1 MKKRIISC
9 ILAVAVS
16 VALCV
21 CSSAQTSSKEESTK
35 QSTEE
40 STKESTEEI
49 KTSDEKKANDL
60 PIGSI
65 EEDGYY
71 NSYFGF
77 KFIVPE
83 ENQDGMSNVMSIWYT
98 AQQNDDNVELSSIN
112 TEDQESVENLINGY
126 LDSNGAACV
135 YTNADQTMT
144 VGDENIRVTVYV
156 YKLNG
161 KSLDELLEQRKSQV
175 NAEQSTVD
183 FAGESRE
190 CLTYDGGDTMRLDG
204 SAGKVM
210 TGIYCVK
217 DDYACEVSLSNYNSL
232 ENVVKAFDVF

>member
-16 VALCV
+16 VALCA

-40 STKESTEEI
+40 STKESTEESTKDSNEEI

-65 EEDGYY
+65 KEDGYY

-98 AQQNDDNVELSSIN
+98 AQQNDDNVELASID
-112 TEDQESVENLINGY
+112 TENQESVENLINGY

-161 KSLDELLEQRKSQV
+161 SSLDELLEQRKSQV

-190 CLTYDGGDTMRLDG
+190 CLTYDGGDTMCLDG
-204 SAGKVM
+204 LASKVM
-210 TGIYCVK
+210 TGIYIK
-217 DDYACEVSLSNYNSL
+217 E
-232 ENVVKAFDVF
+232 